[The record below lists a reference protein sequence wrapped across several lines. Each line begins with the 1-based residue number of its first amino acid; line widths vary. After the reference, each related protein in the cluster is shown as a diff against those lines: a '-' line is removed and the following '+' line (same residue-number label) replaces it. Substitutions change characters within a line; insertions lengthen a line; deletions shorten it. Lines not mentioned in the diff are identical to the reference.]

1 MQSEL
6 DRHMLGPSVPRAFSP
21 ETYSALRA
29 DGFLE
34 DGQIRRD
41 LVPQLVNSQ
50 TFQARFGGHV
60 PAAFAR
66 FFGALSKKVRQI

>member
-1 MQSEL
+1 MRSEL
-6 DRHMLGPSVPRAFSP
+6 DRHMLGPSVPHAFSP

-41 LVPQLVNSQ
+41 LVPHLVNSQ
-50 TFQARFGGHV
+50 TAWTRFGGHV
-60 PAAFAR
+60 PAAFASV
-66 FFGALSKKVRQI
+66 FGALFKKLRRI

>member
-1 MQSEL
+1 MRSEL

-41 LVPQLVNSQ
+41 FVPHLVNSQ
-50 TFQARFGGHV
+50 TVQARFGGHV
-60 PAAFAR
+60 SAAFGSL
-66 FFGALSKKVRQI
+66 FGALFKKVRQI

>member
-1 MQSEL
+1 MRSEL
-6 DRHMLGPSVPRAFSP
+6 DRHMLGPSVPRAISP

-41 LVPQLVNSQ
+41 LLPQLVNSQ
-50 TFQARFGGHV
+50 RARAKFDGNGF
-60 PAAFAR
+60 AALASL
-66 FFGALSKKVRQI
+66 FGALFKKVRQN

>member
-1 MQSEL
+1 MRSEL

-41 LVPQLVNSQ
+41 LVPHLVNSQ

-60 PAAFAR
+60 PAAFAS
-66 FFGALSKKVRQI
+66 FFGALFKKARRI

>member
-1 MQSEL
+1 MRSEL

-41 LVPQLVNSQ
+41 LLPQLVNSQ
-50 TFQARFGGHV
+50 TRSG
-60 PAAFAR
+60 
-66 FFGALSKKVRQI
+66 QI

>member
-1 MQSEL
+1 MRSEL

-41 LVPQLVNSQ
+41 LVPHLVDSQ
-50 TFQARFGGHV
+50 RARAKFDGNGL
-60 PAAFAR
+60 AALASL
-66 FFGALSKKVRQI
+66 FGALFKKVRRI

>member
-1 MQSEL
+1 MRSEL

-41 LVPQLVNSQ
+41 LVPHLVNSQ
-50 TFQARFGGHV
+50 TAWTRFDGRG
-60 PAAFAR
+60 PAPFAN
-66 FFGALSKKVRQI
+66 FFGALFKKLRRI

>member
-1 MQSEL
+1 MRSEL

-34 DGQIRRD
+34 DGQLRRD
-41 LVPQLVNSQ
+41 LVPHLVRAQ
-50 TFQARFGGHV
+50 RTRTIFDGRG
-60 PAAFAR
+60 AAAWIT
-66 FFGALSKKVRQI
+66 FFGALFRKWRRI

>member
-1 MQSEL
+1 MRSEL
-6 DRHMLGPSVPRAFSP
+6 DRQMLGPSVPRALSP

-41 LVPQLVNSQ
+41 LVPHLVNSQ
-50 TFQARFGGHV
+50 TIRARFGGHG
-60 PAAFAR
+60 PAALASL
-66 FFGALSKKVRQI
+66 FGAFFKKVRRI